1 MITKWVGEKNVTS
14 RKMLAAVNEGYEARI
29 PMVTFFEISME
40 KKGLGA
46 ETRMCG

>member
-14 RKMLAAVNEGYEARI
+14 RKMLAVVNKGYEARI
-29 PMVTFFEISME
+29 LMVMFFEIPME

-46 ETRMCG
+46 ETRMRG